1 MSLLSTLRG
10 RAVRSAFLLS
20 TALALG
26 GCLEGN
32 VQFELKPAGTVGLDV
47 EARLVP
53 EGRDV
58 IALGEALLAVS
69 PEMQRFA
76 DRPFCEAIVAGAV
89 AEAPKA
95 RELALTAKQM
105 MVGDR
110 PACRFGLDLG
120 SSEKAI
126 ENLQKGIAAMS
137 TDPKTQWT
145 WISLKSEGARR
156 LRLTIDL
163 GANYEDGLRSMD
175 EVIALLR
182 KAIPGDAPP
191 PSKTA
196 IEKVMKR
203 YEQALVASYKMF
215 ERHYP
220 GTKFEIS
227 LKAPRIVETNMK
239 QDGNVARLVLTN
251 ADFIA
256 LAENPAQRKNRIYHV
271 VFEY

>member
-1 MSLLSTLRG
+1 MSLLVSIRS
-10 RAVRSAFLLS
+10 RAVRAATVLAA
-20 TALALG
+20 ALALG

-47 EARLVP
+47 EARLAP
-53 EGRDV
+53 EGKDV
-58 IALGEALLAVS
+58 IALAEALLAVS
-69 PEMQRFA
+69 PEMQKFA
-76 DRPFCEAIVAGAV
+76 DRPLCEAIVASAV
-89 AEAPKA
+89 SESPKA
-95 RELALTAKQM
+95 RELALTAKQT

-110 PACRFGLDLG
+110 PACRVGLDLG

-145 WISLKSEGARR
+145 WISLKNEGPRR
-156 LRLTIDL
+156 MRLTIDL
-163 GANYEDGLRSMD
+163 GANYEDGIRSIEELITVLR
-175 EVIALLR
+175 R
-182 KAIPGDAPP
+182 AIPGDAPP
-191 PSKTA
+191 PPKSA
-196 IEKVMKR
+196 IEKVTKR
-203 YEQALVASYKMF
+203 YEQALIGVYKMY

-227 LKAPRIVETNMK
+227 LKAPKIVETNM
-239 QDGNVARLVLTN
+239 QRDGSIARLVLTN

-256 LAENPAQRKNRIYHV
+256 LGENPALRKSKVYHV